1 MVSRKKQSRHS
12 DLKSEVGTPTEHKRV
27 SEPVDFFKHLNGFKD
42 QLAQKDVF
50 VFLDYDG
57 TLTPIVAT
65 PDLAV
70 LSEEMREVVRK
81 LSFCT
86 KVSIVSGRATDD
98 VQSKVQIDGIF
109 YAGSHGFEIVSPD
122 GKIKINEEAQAIRQ
136 VINVVYEKLS
146 ESLKDVKGALVE
158 HVKYTISVHYRL
170 VSDEYFPK
178 VKEVVEEILSKY
190 SNLRMTSGK
199 KVFELRPRIDWH
211 KGKAVE
217 WILSCLGYQPENHL
231 VVYIGDDVTDED
243 AFAVLKDKG
252 FGILVADT
260 PRKSKA
266 AYMIRDTQDV
276 KRVLESLIHLKNK

>member
-1 MVSRKKQSRHS
+1 MVSPKKQSRHS

-27 SEPVDFFKHLNGFKD
+27 SEPVDFFKHLDEFRD
-42 QLAQKDVF
+42 QFTQKDVF

-70 LSEEMREVVRK
+70 LSEDMRKVVK
-81 LSFCT
+81 ELSLHY

-98 VQSKVQIDGIF
+98 VQNKVQIDGIF
-109 YAGSHGFEIVSPD
+109 YAGSHGFEIVDPN
-122 GKIKINEEAQAIRQ
+122 GKIKINEEARALRQ
-136 VINVVYEKLS
+136 VIDAAHRQLNEK
-146 ESLKDVKGALVE
+146 LKDVKGALVE

-170 VSDEYFPK
+170 VSDDDLQK
-178 VKEVVEEILSKY
+178 VNEAVEEILIEY
-190 SNLRMTSGK
+190 SNLRKTSGK

-243 AFAVLKDKG
+243 AFAALKGKG

-260 PRKSKA
+260 PRSSKA
-266 AYMIRDTQDV
+266 AYMIKDTQDV
-276 KRVLESLIHLKNK
+276 KKVLEFLIQVK

>member
-1 MVSRKKQSRHS
+1 MVSREKQSRHS

-27 SEPVDFFKHLNGFKD
+27 SEPIDFFKHLNELKD

-70 LSEEMREVVRK
+70 LSEGMREAVRK
-81 LSFCT
+81 LSSCA

-122 GKIKINEEAQAIRQ
+122 GKIKINEEAQAIQQ
-136 VINVVYEKLS
+136 VIDVVYEKLNK
-146 ESLKDVKGALVE
+146 SLKNVKDALVE
-158 HVKYTISVHYRL
+158 HIKYTISVHYRL
-170 VSDEYFPK
+170 VSDDNFPK
-178 VKEVVEEILSKY
+178 VKEVVEEILSEY
-190 SNLRMTSGK
+190 PNLRMTNGK

-217 WILSCLGYQPENHL
+217 WILNVLGYQPENHL
-231 VVYIGDDVTDED
+231 AVYIGDDVTDED
-243 AFAVLKDKG
+243 AFAVLEDKG

-260 PRKSKA
+260 PRDSKA
-266 AYMIRDTQDV
+266 TYMIRNTQDV
-276 KRVLESLIHLKNK
+276 KKVLEFLIQTK